1 MCNVLHRILVFPRE
15 QVFQRDRV
23 IDIKPPLLP
32 RIRIAAHGMVKA
44 AIVHPLRRVCPVC
57 RFLDCHFLGVIFWK
71 MGPPEVRAVLFKGPN
86 QPGDFNYMISRDK
99 YKDTLF
105 LISENVH
112 DMLYTVMT
120 LVVAL
125 LSYICTVMVMSKTTN
140 GRLLRGFQRVGLL
153 RVDSLQ

>member
-1 MCNVLHRILVFPRE
+1 
-15 QVFQRDRV
+15 
-23 IDIKPPLLP
+23 
-32 RIRIAAHGMVKA
+32 
-44 AIVHPLRRVCPVC
+44 
-57 RFLDCHFLGVIFWK
+57 

-125 LSYICTVMVMSKTTN
+125 LSYVCTAMVMSKTTN
-140 GRLLRGFQRVGLL
+140 GRLLRGFQRVPLL